1 MNIYDGTSQKSISSI
16 HFWWIVFPHLFW
28 DNLQA
33 EMQGEEVPAAAAE
46 SSLESQ
52 QMEHDLFFGQC
63 VYKYITSRFIH
74 IICIYIIYV
83 IQS

>member
-1 MNIYDGTSQKSISSI
+1 MAGTIPKNQSLSI

-46 SSLESQ
+46 SSQESQ
-52 QMEHDLFFGQC
+52 QMERDLFFGQF
-63 VYKYITSRFIH
+63 VY
-74 IICIYIIYV
+74 IYIIYMTSL
-83 IQS
+83 QK